1 MEESMTKMEDELQH
15 SIKEPYKFNIKNIIR
30 HILLIVFSFFMAFPF
45 LWMVLSALKTKDEI
59 WQFPPKL
66 LPTVP
71 QWHNFPDAWN
81 SAPFGIYIFNSAFT
95 SILIVA
101 IQVINSAMIAYAFT
115 QLKFRG
121 KKLLFAVVMGTYM
134 LPAAATYL
142 PSYVILSK
150 FSMIDTLK
158 GIVISN
164 AVSVFGIFLIRQA
177 FLQIKRELVEAAMI
191 DGASHWKIL
200 WNIMFP
206 LSKSTFTTFAL
217 MNFVTNYNNYLWP
230 SLIIKDPSKYLIT
243 IGLRQFFV
251 QQGAYGIK
259 WPEVMAASTFTIA
272 PLLILFLV
280 AQKWF
285 MNGISDSGV
294 KG

>member
-1 MEESMTKMEDELQH
+1 MEESIIKTEEELQYT
-15 SIKEPYKFNIKNIIR
+15 IKKPYKFSLKNVVR
-30 HILLIVFSFFMAFPF
+30 HILLTAFSFIMAFPF

-66 LPTVP
+66 LPSVP
-71 QWHNFPDAWN
+71 QWQNFSEAWR
-81 SAPFGIYIFNSAFT
+81 SAPFGIYIFNSTFT
-95 SILIVA
+95 SVLIVA
-101 IQVINSAMIAYAFT
+101 IQVVNSAMIAYALT
-115 QLKFRG
+115 QLKFVG
-121 KKLLFAVVMGTYM
+121 KKVLFAIVMGTYM

-150 FSMIDTLK
+150 LSMIDTLK
-158 GIVISN
+158 GIIISN

-200 WNIMFP
+200 WHIMFP

-217 MNFVTNYNNYLWP
+217 MSFVSNYNNYLWP
-230 SLIIKDPSKYLIT
+230 SLIIKDPNKYLIT

-272 PLLILFLV
+272 PLLILFFA